1 MVLITVPL
9 FGFYAVIEI
18 ILYQKTGTEGYSYVY
33 TMLLALNLLIYLE
46 IKNGFQKF
54 GNQY

>member
-1 MVLITVPL
+1 MVLITVHQ

-18 ILYQKTGTEGYSYVY
+18 IHYQKTGTEGYLYVY
-33 TMLLALNLLIYLE
+33 TMLLVRNLLIYLE